1 MKFKTILVI
10 ALVILTV
17 FVIYLTTMDRNIY
30 YLDLNMGNYNYEET
44 IVNFLKDEKKLERYV
59 TGYIEKDY
67 RTTDLIND
75 IKNNKSINIKN
86 KKQTIKNALI
96 KADLL
101 IYVPSIN
108 DINYKLNT
116 TNQKELYNYAD
127 EMLED
132 MEEAIKLMR
141 QYCKEDII
149 VIGLENSNKKI
160 FNYINEKLGE
170 ICYENKIYFINPLK
184 LNKNGKKYVE
194 KEIKKIIENNYIEN
208 IDE

>member
-44 IVNFLKDEKKLERYV
+44 IVNFLKDEKKLEKYV

-194 KEIKKIIENNYIEN
+194 KEIKKIIENKILS
-208 IDE
+208 

>member
-127 EMLED
+127 KMLED

-149 VIGLENSNKKI
+149 VIGLENSNKKL

-184 LNKNGKKYVE
+184 PNKNEKKYVE
-194 KEIKKIIENNYIEN
+194 KEIKKIIENKILS
-208 IDE
+208 

>member
-149 VIGLENSNKKI
+149 VIGLEDSNKKI

-194 KEIKKIIENNYIEN
+194 KEIKKIIENKILS
-208 IDE
+208 

>member
-30 YLDLNMGNYNYEET
+30 YLDLNMSNYKYEET
-44 IVNFLKDEKKLERYV
+44 IVNFLKDEKKLEKYV

-101 IYVPSIN
+101 IYAPSIN
-108 DINYKLNT
+108 DINYKLNI

-149 VIGLENSNKKI
+149 VIGLENSNKKL

-184 LNKNGKKYVE
+184 LNKNEKKYVE
-194 KEIKKIIENNYIEN
+194 KEIKKIIENKILS
-208 IDE
+208 

>member
-30 YLDLNMGNYNYEET
+30 YLDLNMGNYKYEET
-44 IVNFLKDEKKLERYV
+44 IVNFLKDEKKLEKYV

-86 KKQTIKNALI
+86 QKQTIKNALI

-149 VIGLENSNKKI
+149 VIGLENSNKKL

-184 LNKNGKKYVE
+184 LNQNEKKYVE
-194 KEIKKIIENNYIEN
+194 KEIKKIIENKILS
-208 IDE
+208 

>member
-10 ALVILTV
+10 VLVILTV

-194 KEIKKIIENNYIEN
+194 KEIKKIIENKILS
-208 IDE
+208 

>member
-10 ALVILTV
+10 ALVILIV

-194 KEIKKIIENNYIEN
+194 KEIKKIIENKILS
-208 IDE
+208 

>member
-10 ALVILTV
+10 VLVILTV

-30 YLDLNMGNYNYEET
+30 YLDLNMGNYKYEKT
-44 IVNFLKDEKKLERYV
+44 IVNFLKDEKKLEKYV

-101 IYVPSIN
+101 IYAPSIN

-127 EMLED
+127 KMLED

-149 VIGLENSNKKI
+149 VIGLENSNKKL

-184 LNKNGKKYVE
+184 PNKNEKKYVE
-194 KEIKKIIENNYIEN
+194 KEIQKNNRK
-208 IDE
+208 

>member
-149 VIGLENSNKKI
+149 VIGLKNSNKKI

-194 KEIKKIIENNYIEN
+194 KEIKKIIENKILS
-208 IDE
+208 

>member
-30 YLDLNMGNYNYEET
+30 YLDLNMGNYKYEKT
-44 IVNFLKDEKKLERYV
+44 IVNFLKDEKKLEKYV

-101 IYVPSIN
+101 IYAPSIN
-108 DINYKLNT
+108 DINYKLKT

-132 MEEAIKLMR
+132 MEGAIKLMR

-194 KEIKKIIENNYIEN
+194 KEIKKIIENKILS
-208 IDE
+208 

>member
-127 EMLED
+127 EMLEV

-194 KEIKKIIENNYIEN
+194 KEIKKIIENKILS
-208 IDE
+208 

>member
-44 IVNFLKDEKKLERYV
+44 IVNFLKDEKKLEKYV

-101 IYVPSIN
+101 IYAPSIN

-160 FNYINEKLGE
+160 FNYIYEKLGE
-170 ICYENKIYFINPLK
+170 ICYEYKIYFINPLK

-194 KEIKKIIENNYIEN
+194 KEIKKIIENKILS
-208 IDE
+208 

>member
-184 LNKNGKKYVE
+184 LNKNEKKYVE
-194 KEIKKIIENNYIEN
+194 KEIKKIIENKILS
-208 IDE
+208 

>member
-44 IVNFLKDEKKLERYV
+44 IVNFLKDEKKLEKYV

-75 IKNNKSINIKN
+75 IKNNKSINIKK

-101 IYVPSIN
+101 I
-108 DINYKLNT
+108 
-116 TNQKELYNYAD
+116 
-127 EMLED
+127 
-132 MEEAIKLMR
+132 
-141 QYCKEDII
+141 
-149 VIGLENSNKKI
+149 
-160 FNYINEKLGE
+160 
-170 ICYENKIYFINPLK
+170 
-184 LNKNGKKYVE
+184 
-194 KEIKKIIENNYIEN
+194 
-208 IDE
+208 

>member
-30 YLDLNMGNYNYEET
+30 YQDLNMSNYKYEKT
-44 IVNFLKDEKKLERYV
+44 IVNFLKDEKKLEKYV

-101 IYVPSIN
+101 IYAPSIN
-108 DINYKLNT
+108 DINYKLKT

-184 LNKNGKKYVE
+184 LNKNEKKYVE
-194 KEIKKIIENNYIEN
+194 KEIKKIIENKILS
-208 IDE
+208 

>member
-1 MKFKTILVI
+1 
-10 ALVILTV
+10 
-17 FVIYLTTMDRNIY
+17 
-30 YLDLNMGNYNYEET
+30 MGNYNYEET

-101 IYVPSIN
+101 IYIPSIN

-194 KEIKKIIENNYIEN
+194 KEIKKIIENKILS
-208 IDE
+208 

>member
-30 YLDLNMGNYNYEET
+30 YLDLNMGNYKYEKT
-44 IVNFLKDEKKLERYV
+44 IVNFLKDEKKLEKYV

-101 IYVPSIN
+101 IYAPSIN

-149 VIGLENSNKKI
+149 VIGLKNSNKKI

-194 KEIKKIIENNYIEN
+194 KEIKKIIENKILS
-208 IDE
+208 

>member
-10 ALVILTV
+10 ALVILSV

-194 KEIKKIIENNYIEN
+194 KEIKKIIENKILS
-208 IDE
+208 

>member
-30 YLDLNMGNYNYEET
+30 YLDLNMGNYKYEET
-44 IVNFLKDEKKLERYV
+44 IVNFLKDEKQLEKYV

-101 IYVPSIN
+101 IYAPSIN

-149 VIGLENSNKKI
+149 VIGLENSNKKL

-194 KEIKKIIENNYIEN
+194 KEIKKIIENKILS
-208 IDE
+208 

>member
-30 YLDLNMGNYNYEET
+30 YLDLNMGNYKYEKT
-44 IVNFLKDEKKLERYV
+44 IVNFLKDEKKLEKYV

-101 IYVPSIN
+101 IYAPSIN

-132 MEEAIKLMR
+132 MEEAIELMR

-170 ICYENKIYFINPLK
+170 ICYENKIYFISPLK
-184 LNKNGKKYVE
+184 PNKNEKKYVE
-194 KEIKKIIENNYIEN
+194 KEIKKIIENKILS
-208 IDE
+208 

>member
-194 KEIKKIIENNYIEN
+194 KEIKKIIENKILS
-208 IDE
+208 

>member
-30 YLDLNMGNYNYEET
+30 YLDLNMSNYKYEKT
-44 IVNFLKDEKKLERYV
+44 IVNFLKDEKKLEKYV

-101 IYVPSIN
+101 IYAPSIN
-108 DINYKLNT
+108 DINYKLKT

-184 LNKNGKKYVE
+184 LNKNEKKYVE
-194 KEIKKIIENNYIEN
+194 KEIKKIIENKILS
-208 IDE
+208 

>member
-30 YLDLNMGNYNYEET
+30 YLYLNMGNYNYEET
-44 IVNFLKDEKKLERYV
+44 IVNFLKDEKKLEKYV

-194 KEIKKIIENNYIEN
+194 KEIKKIIENKILS
-208 IDE
+208 

>member
-17 FVIYLTTMDRNIY
+17 FVIYLTTMDKNIY
-30 YLDLNMGNYNYEET
+30 YLDLNMGNYKYEET
-44 IVNFLKDEKKLERYV
+44 IVNFLKDEKKLEKYV

-75 IKNNKSINIKN
+75 IKNNKSINIKK

-101 IYVPSIN
+101 IYAPSIN

-116 TNQKELYNYAD
+116 TTQKELYNYAD

-149 VIGLENSNKKI
+149 VIGLENSNKKL

-184 LNKNGKKYVE
+184 LNKKEKKYVE
-194 KEIKKIIENNYIEN
+194 KEIKKIIENKILS
-208 IDE
+208 

>member
-30 YLDLNMGNYNYEET
+30 YLDLNMGNYKYEKT
-44 IVNFLKDEKKLERYV
+44 IVNFLKDEKKLEKYV

-101 IYVPSIN
+101 IYAPSIN

-149 VIGLENSNKKI
+149 VIGFENSNKKL

-184 LNKNGKKYVE
+184 LNKNEKKYVE
-194 KEIKKIIENNYIEN
+194 KEIKKIIENKILS
-208 IDE
+208 

>member
-1 MKFKTILVI
+1 
-10 ALVILTV
+10 
-17 FVIYLTTMDRNIY
+17 MDRNIY

-127 EMLED
+127 EMLE
-132 MEEAIKLMR
+132 
-141 QYCKEDII
+141 
-149 VIGLENSNKKI
+149 
-160 FNYINEKLGE
+160 
-170 ICYENKIYFINPLK
+170 
-184 LNKNGKKYVE
+184 
-194 KEIKKIIENNYIEN
+194 EIKKYLTT
-208 IDE
+208 

>member
-101 IYVPSIN
+101 IYAPSIN

-184 LNKNGKKYVE
+184 LNKNVKKYVE
-194 KEIKKIIENNYIEN
+194 KEIKKIIENKILS
-208 IDE
+208 

>member
-101 IYVPSIN
+101 IYAPSIN
-108 DINYKLNT
+108 GINYKLNT

-194 KEIKKIIENNYIEN
+194 KEIKKIIENKILS
-208 IDE
+208 

>member
-44 IVNFLKDEKKLERYV
+44 IVNFLKDEKKLEKYV

-75 IKNNKSINIKN
+75 IKNNKSINIKK

-194 KEIKKIIENNYIEN
+194 KEIKKIIENKILS
-208 IDE
+208 

>member
-101 IYVPSIN
+101 IYAPSIN
-108 DINYKLNT
+108 DIKYKLNT

-149 VIGLENSNKKI
+149 VIGLKNSNKKI

-194 KEIKKIIENNYIEN
+194 KEIKKIIENKILS
-208 IDE
+208 

>member
-10 ALVILTV
+10 VLVILTV

-127 EMLED
+127 KMLED

-149 VIGLENSNKKI
+149 VIGLENSNKKL

-184 LNKNGKKYVE
+184 PNKNEKKYVE
-194 KEIKKIIENNYIEN
+194 KEIKKIIENKILS
-208 IDE
+208 